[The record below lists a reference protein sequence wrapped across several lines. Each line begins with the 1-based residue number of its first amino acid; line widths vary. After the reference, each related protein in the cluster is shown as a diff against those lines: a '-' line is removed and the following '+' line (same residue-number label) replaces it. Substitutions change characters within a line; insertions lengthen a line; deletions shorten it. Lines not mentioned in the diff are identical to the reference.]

1 MDKDDLLGFAKKAIP
16 WIGAAA
22 TGNVPALV
30 GMAAQAVGEALGTDV
45 KASGDA
51 IAAAVAGAT
60 PEQIAALKRADN
72 EFAVK
77 MKELEF
83 TSVADLEKIAA
94 SDRDSARR
102 MAVETKSKTP
112 QILGVVIV
120 TAWVLVTAVLLFTV
134 VDEGMREMIGRVLGT
149 LDAALMLVLSYF
161 YGSTSGS
168 ARKTELLSKTKG
180 N

>member
-1 MDKDDLLGFAKKAIP
+1 MGMNKEDMLGFAKKAIP

-22 TGNVPALV
+22 TGNIPALV
-30 GMAAQAVGEALGTDV
+30 SMAAAEVGKALGTDV
-45 KASGDA
+45 AASGEA

-60 PEQIAALKRADN
+60 PEQIAALKQADN
-72 EFAVK
+72 EFALK
-77 MKELEF
+77 MKELDYG
-83 TSVADLEKIAA
+83 SVAELEKIAA
-94 SDRDSARR
+94 GDRDSARR
-102 MAVETKSKTP
+102 MGVETKSRTP
-112 QILGVVIV
+112 HLLAVVIV
-120 TAWVLVTAVLLFTV
+120 SAWVLVTAVLLFTV

-168 ARKTELLSKTKG
+168 ARKTELLSKS